1 MLATVN
7 SLCVYTI
14 YCSGNRFFKEKR
26 IRHDTMFKTNMM
38 GDDPM
43 IKSKKGCLSDLDK
56 HGGQMD
62 TRTKGRLKTQDS
74 NGFKEKKHANAYT
87 KTHY

>member
-14 YCSGNRFFKEKR
+14 YFSGNRFFKEKR
-26 IRHDTMFKTNMM
+26 IRDDTMFKTNMM

-43 IKSKKGCLSDLDK
+43 IKSKKDVFQILTNMEVK
-56 HGGQMD
+56 W
-62 TRTKGRLKTQDS
+62 TQEQ
-74 NGFKEKKHANAYT
+74 KEG
-87 KTHY
+87 

>member
-14 YCSGNRFFKEKR
+14 YFSGNRFFKANR
-26 IRHDTMFKTNMM
+26 IRNNIMFKTNMM

-43 IKSKKGCLSDLDK
+43 IKSKKDVFQILTNMEVK
-56 HGGQMD
+56 W
-62 TRTKGRLKTQDS
+62 TQEQ
-74 NGFKEKKHANAYT
+74 KEG
-87 KTHY
+87 